1 MKMYRLL
8 SLSGLLISTT
18 FLLFSCTSDPIAG
31 PPGADGQD
39 GIDGVDGVDG
49 QDGTAS
55 CISCHSNTAREPIF
69 ASFAL
74 SAHGSGSVGFA
85 EGRGGS
91 PGNVCAQC
99 HGEEGFLD
107 LVLNGAADTL
117 GYANPTTIFCT
128 TCHSSHKTFDFE
140 NDGPDYALVNDYAQ
154 ALALDPSI
162 TIDFGDASNNCI
174 TCHQPR
180 TSYVIPQE
188 DGTGTYD
195 VATTR
200 FGPHHSPQTSV
211 LEGVLGV
218 MISGT
223 EGYPARASAAHRTGS
238 SCVSCHMGES
248 SDPSEG
254 LHSWQPTEAACIQC
268 HPNGAPDEMAGYTA
282 DMATLK
288 SLLENVVGQA
298 VELDAEGD
306 PVFDADGNL
315 IPTGET
321 VTGLIIDL
329 DGPFGPDP
337 DRSNY
342 GIFTTIQAQAAW
354 NYKTLLEDQSRGIHN
369 PAYSRALLTNS
380 IEALQNE

>member
-1 MKMYRLL
+1 MKKFRLL
-8 SLSGLLISTT
+8 SLFVLFISSGLFLI
-18 FLLFSCTSDPIAG
+18 SCTSDPIAG
-31 PPGADGQD
+31 PPGADGRD
-39 GIDGVDGVDG
+39 GIDGIDGIDG
-49 QDGTAS
+49 EDGTAS

-69 ASFAL
+69 ASFDV

-91 PGNVCAQC
+91 DPTNRCAQC

-107 LVLNGAADTL
+107 FVLNGEAAEA
-117 GYANPTTIFCT
+117 GYTNPTTIFCT
-128 TCHSSHKTFDFE
+128 TCHSSHETFDFE

-154 ALALDPSI
+154 SLLLDPAI
-162 TIDFGDASNNCI
+162 TLDFGGSSNNCI

-180 TSYVIPQE
+180 TSYVIPAE

-200 FGPHHSPQTSV
+200 FGPHHGPQSSM

-218 MISGT
+218 MIPGS
-223 EGYPARASAAHRTGS
+223 EGYPARASATHRTGS

-248 SDPSEG
+248 TDTNEG
-254 LHSWQPTEAACIQC
+254 LHSWKPTAAACVQC
-268 HPNGAPDEMAGYTA
+268 HTSGAPDELAGYTSG
-282 DMATLK
+282 MATLK
-288 SLLENVVGQA
+288 MLLMNAEGQE
-298 VELDAEGD
+298 VELDSEGD

-315 IPTGET
+315 IPTGGT
-321 VTGLIIDL
+321 VTGIIL
-329 DGPFGPDP
+329 DN
-337 DRSNY
+337 DRSQY
-342 GIFTTIQAQAAW
+342 GIFSTIQAQAAW

-380 IEALQNE
+380 IEALQE